1 MNMFGKRAPPIS
13 AIALHK
19 NSFKAIEME
28 FNAAAAADW
37 VLVFL
42 ESLDDAVTI
51 EELNDLDC
59 GECQILFVAPD
70 KVEKMSD
77 ALQRHY
83 RFPVF
88 LDKDRMISAAYNLED
103 IGGKASFII
112 GEQGI
117 IKHIRVDQFGTRRNF
132 GELI

>member
-1 MNMFGKRAPPIS
+1 MNMLGKRAPSIS
-13 AIALHK
+13 AIALHN

-28 FNAAAAADW
+28 FNAAVTADV

-51 EELNDLDC
+51 EELNDLD
-59 GECQILFVAPD
+59 GAECRIIFVAPD

-77 ALQRHY
+77 ALTRHY

-88 LDKDRMISAAYNLED
+88 LDKDRMIRAAYNLED
-103 IGGKASFII
+103 IGGKATFII

-117 IKHIRVDQFGTRRNF
+117 IKQIRTDQFGIRRNF
-132 GELI
+132 TELI

>member
-1 MNMFGKRAPPIS
+1 MNMFGKRAPSIS
-13 AIALHK
+13 AIALH
-19 NSFKAIEME
+19 NNFFKTIEME
-28 FNAAAAADW
+28 FNAAATADV

-42 ESLDDAVTI
+42 ESLDEAVTQ
-51 EELNDLDC
+51 EELNDLD
-59 GECQILFVAPD
+59 GAKCQVLFVAPD

-112 GEQGI
+112 GE
-117 IKHIRVDQFGTRRNF
+117 
-132 GELI
+132 